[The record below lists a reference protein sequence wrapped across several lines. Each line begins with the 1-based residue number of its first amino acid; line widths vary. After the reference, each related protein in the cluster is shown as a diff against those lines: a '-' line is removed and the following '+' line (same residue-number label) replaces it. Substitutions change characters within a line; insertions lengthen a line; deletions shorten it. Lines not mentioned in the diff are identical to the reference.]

1 MKAKFTIDGTSY
13 EFKDITF
20 RNYKELT
27 QIVNMPEKG
36 SEYKL
41 VELLTDCP
49 KDVLMKLKFDEWLLV
64 WDEAI
69 FRITNLS
76 GDANAIQPVIEFKG
90 KKYSLPKVEEMTVG
104 EFADLDILAGEG
116 VENKLPQIAAI
127 LYRPIV
133 KESKD
138 GIEIE
143 AYDPKTTEQRSEE
156 FLDLPIASIKSAN
169 SFFLRFVE
177 SSLKNTV
184 DSLISTEVMKTMPPD
199 VQEVYQS
206 FLQHGLGG
214 DYSIPLLETILSD
227 FLKHRDSLSVQ
238 RLTGY
243 RGEKTKS
250 KKNNLLFK
258 KNTTKKA

>member
-1 MKAKFTIDGTSY
+1 MKAKFTIDKTDY
-13 EFKDITF
+13 VFKEITF
-20 RNYKELT
+20 RNYMELT
-27 QIVNMPEKG
+27 KIVNMADKG

-49 KDVLMKLKFDEWLLV
+49 EETLKKLKFTEWLLI

-69 FRITNLS
+69 YRITNIN
-76 GDANAIQPVIEFKG
+76 GNTNDIQPIIEFKG
-90 KKYSLPKVEEMTVG
+90 KKYSLPQVEDMTVG
-104 EFADLDILAGEG
+104 EFADLDILASD
-116 VENKLPQIAAI
+116 NNDQKLAQIAAI
-127 LYRPIV
+127 LYRPII
-133 KESKD
+133 KQTKD
-138 GIEIE
+138 KIEIE
-143 AYDPKTTEQRSEE
+143 AYEAKVASERAEE
-156 FLDLPIASIKSAN
+156 FLDLPINVIKSAN

-184 DSLISTEVMKTMPPD
+184 DSLLTAEVMKTMPPSA
-199 VQEVYQS
+199 QEAYQS

-227 FLKHRDSLSVQ
+227 FLKQRDSHSVQ

-243 RGEKTKS
+243 PGGKTKS

-258 KNTTKKA
+258 KNTSKP